1 MNRILAFAGTNQS
14 GKNTCCNFL
23 HGYQLRSHH
32 IVDNFSI
39 TEDGGL
45 AVDTKTIDAEG
56 HEQQNQGLLDI
67 TRSDLEFAEW
77 ASNNMWPFVK
87 HYAFATTLK
96 EMSIALFGLTR
107 IQCYG
112 TDRQKNT
119 MIPMRWENMPG
130 CKKSSSGQM
139 SAREF
144 LQYFGSDICRTIK
157 ENIWTDTTIDQI
169 ERENPL
175 VAIISDCRFPNEA
188 EAIQNA
194 GGKVIKLTRHKDTKD
209 KHTSET
215 ALENWEDWDAVID
228 NQNLSIYETNVELVK
243 TLDSWGWLGNVIQ
256 KPEPEPKV
264 NKELV
269 GGIHKFKESP

>member
-1 MNRILAFAGTNQS
+1 
-14 GKNTCCNFL
+14 
-23 HGYQLRSHH
+23 
-32 IVDNFSI
+32 
-39 TEDGGL
+39 
-45 AVDTKTIDAEG
+45 
-56 HEQQNQGLLDI
+56 
-67 TRSDLEFAEW
+67 
-77 ASNNMWPFVK
+77 
-87 HYAFATTLK
+87 
-96 EMSIALFGLTR
+96 
-107 IQCYG
+107 
-112 TDRQKNT
+112 
-119 MIPMRWENMPG
+119 
-130 CKKSSSGQM
+130 M